1 MLFGISPIEIIGFI
15 IFFILIFMLPSFLR
29 MRAMSNIN
37 NFTVEV
43 EGMVEESKNVLI
55 KLCSE
60 KGNPKGDPKAA
71 LDNFLEFFVI
81 PPAELDPN
89 GIVRKFE
96 KILDLSENKFKHM
109 SKTLAPEADP
119 EWTSNIVMT
128 LKATLG
134 INGVAKMVRH
144 NLELAKKTGNL
155 QILLMLQMSLPMI
168 MRIVK
173 AQYDGM
179 HAFSE
184 GKAVGDGLGPLVAG
198 TLMNDVEDE
207 DIHEVGEMVVAQ
219 KKFKG
224 RELIIA
230 RANGPGARVGKVGK
244 VVTSIIHEKNIERLL
259 TIDAAV
265 KLEGEKTGTVAEGI
279 GVVIGGPGVD
289 KWMIEEEL
297 VKSELQT
304 DAVIV
309 KMSPEEA
316 ISPMTKEI
324 LESSQ
329 KAVSVV
335 ENAIMESPEG
345 SRVLVVGV
353 GNSCG
358 VPVKVEDLSHIN
370 IKEDKEEIK
379 NRKEGSKWP
388 F

>member
-1 MLFGISPIEIIGFI
+1 MLFGISPIEIIGFV
-15 IFFILIFMLPSFLR
+15 IFFILILILPSFLR

-60 KGNPKGDPKAA
+60 KGNPEGDPKAA

-96 KILDLSENKFKHM
+96 KILDLSENKFRHM

-173 AQYDGM
+173 AQYEGM

-184 GKAVGDGLGPLVAG
+184 GKTVGDGLGPLVAG
-198 TLMNDVEDE
+198 TLMKDIEDE
-207 DIHEVGEMVVAQ
+207 DIHEVGEMVVAE

-244 VVTSIIHEKNIERLL
+244 VVTSIIHEKNVERLL

-379 NRKEGSKWP
+379 NRKEGRKWP

>member
-1 MLFGISPIEIIGFI
+1 MLFGISPMYILGFL
-15 IFFILIFMLPSFLR
+15 IFFILILMLPSFLR
-29 MRAMSNIN
+29 MRAMSSIT
-37 NFTVEV
+37 NFTAEV

-55 KLCSE
+55 SLCNE
-60 KGNPKGDPKAA
+60 KGNPEGDPKAA

-96 KILDLSENKFKHM
+96 KILDLSENRFKHM
-109 SKTLAPEADP
+109 SKALAPEADP
-119 EWTSNIVMT
+119 EWSSNIVMT

-134 INGVAKMVRH
+134 INGVAKMIRH

-168 MRIVK
+168 MRVVK

-184 GKAVGDGLGPLVAG
+184 GKPVGDGLGPLVAG
-198 TLMNDVEDE
+198 TLMSDVEDE
-207 DIHEVGEMVVAQ
+207 DIREVGEMVVA
-219 KKFKG
+219 KKNFNG
-224 RELIIA
+224 REILIA

-244 VVTSIIHEKNIERLL
+244 VVTSIIHEKNIKRLL

-297 VKSELQT
+297 VKSDLQV

-316 ISPMTKEI
+316 ISQMTKEI
-324 LESSQ
+324 LEASK

-335 ENAIMESPEG
+335 ENAILQSPEG
-345 SRVLVVGV
+345 SKVLVLGV

-358 VPVKVEDLSHIN
+358 IPVKVEDMDKIN

-379 NRKEGSKWP
+379 NKKEGRKWP

>member
-1 MLFGISPIEIIGFI
+1 MLFGISPIEIIGFV
-15 IFFILIFMLPSFLR
+15 IFFILILILPSFLR

-60 KGNPKGDPKAA
+60 KGNPEGDPKAA

-198 TLMNDVEDE
+198 TLMKDVEDD

-224 RELIIA
+224 RELVIA

-244 VVTSIIHEKNIERLL
+244 VVTSIIHEKNVERLL

-265 KLEGEKTGTVAEGI
+265 KLEGEKTGTVAEGV

-379 NRKEGSKWP
+379 NRKEGRKWP

>member
-1 MLFGISPIEIIGFI
+1 MLFGISPIEIIGFV
-15 IFFILIFMLPSFLR
+15 IFFILILILPSFLR

-60 KGNPKGDPKAA
+60 KGNPEGDPKAA

-144 NLELAKKTGNL
+144 NLELAKKTGNI

-198 TLMNDVEDE
+198 TLMKDVEDD

-224 RELIIA
+224 RELVIA

-244 VVTSIIHEKNIERLL
+244 VVTSIIHEKNVERLL

-265 KLEGEKTGTVAEGI
+265 KLEGEKTGTVAEGV

-379 NRKEGSKWP
+379 NRKEGRKWP

>member
-1 MLFGISPIEIIGFI
+1 MLFGISPIEIIGFV

-345 SRVLVVGV
+345 SKVLVVGV

-358 VPVKVEDLSHIN
+358 LPVKVEDLSHIN